1 VFGGVYC
8 LKRSTRSILIGSDRQ
23 ATGIMCDDQN
33 LKAKLILVEDS
44 LNPLATIK
52 SGISRAI
59 LVTNKYVVCRIDKGD
74 DIFLILRFGPL

>member
-8 LKRSTRSILIGSDRQ
+8 LKRSTQSIIIGSDGQ
-23 ATGIMCDDQN
+23 ATGIMCDNQN
-33 LKAKLILVEDS
+33 LKAKFILIEDS

-59 LVTNKYVVCRIDKGD
+59 LVTNKYAVVCRINKRNYK
-74 DIFLILRFGPL
+74 F